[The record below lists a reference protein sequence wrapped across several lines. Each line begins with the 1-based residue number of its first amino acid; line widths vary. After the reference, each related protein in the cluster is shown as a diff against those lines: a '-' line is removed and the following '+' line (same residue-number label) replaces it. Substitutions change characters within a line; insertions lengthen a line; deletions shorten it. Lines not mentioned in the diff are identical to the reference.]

1 MCPHDRP
8 VAAINLSPGDPSS
21 GFYGIREHVSVG
33 VSVTRGGYPQYRIGT
48 AKNLLAAKNGDK
60 NVWRQRALEWI

>member
-8 VAAINLSPGDPSS
+8 VAVINLSPGDPSS

-33 VSVTRGGYPQYRIGT
+33 VRDLGRRVKDSSRGVTV
-48 AKNLLAAKNGDK
+48 K
-60 NVWRQRALEWI
+60 AL